1 MKKNF
6 GFSGDIVFPRLK
18 ELLRIMKVTLLL
30 ILMSAGF
37 VFAGKTY
44 SQTKMLN
51 LKLGNTTVK
60 EVLSRIEDQSE
71 FYFMFSSKI
80 IDVNREVL
88 VDFENQK
95 IEAVLDELFKA
106 TDVEFTIKDRI
117 IVLTTPEVLSEN
129 SLTALQQRTITGKVT
144 DKTGAPLP
152 GVTVVV
158 KGTTTGT
165 ITNADGKFSL
175 TNIPENAFLV
185 FSFVGMQSQEIAVSG
200 KTTVTVVLQEE
211 NIGIEEVVAVGFGTQ
226 KKVNLTGAVSQ
237 IKMDEVVGDRPV
249 MNTSTALQGAIP
261 GLQIT
266 RSSMPGQTNNTLNIR
281 GTLSINGGNPLIL
294 IDNSPGDINMLNP
307 DDIETISVL
316 KDAASSAIYGARAAA
331 GVVLI
336 TTKRPKS
343 DAQFRL
349 DYNVF
354 YGYENSINKPQQAPL
369 VDYLQAYVDAG
380 FTNTYWSNSQNMQKW
395 IGFVKDYKVNPGNY
409 TTIGDGIYVDNNIPY
424 YLNEKDLYDNFLTT
438 GMTNSHNF
446 SASGG
451 TSTLRYRIS
460 AGYNN
465 EDGPLLTSK
474 DSYKRMNA
482 SAFLS
487 ADVTP
492 WFTQEINMRYTQGD
506 RNMYV
511 DEIGGLYTTRL
522 ISYYPEGIMPASLSL
537 NGKDTP
543 IFTPKNI
550 ILNANTAKTITE
562 NPRVMFKSIV
572 KPMKGL
578 DLIFEYTYDRNN
590 NNYDYYSGQWIYT
603 SIQRGEARTPATDYY
618 IKRKYFSAVNN
629 INAYANYTKS
639 FGDHHITAMGGF
651 NQESYYYEYLNARA
665 ESQAVMSVPS
675 FGGATGT
682 TLNTDSYSEY
692 SSRSGFYR
700 INYNFKD
707 KYLLETNG
715 RYDGSSKFP
724 TDSRFGFFPSV
735 SVGWQLGRENFMS
748 FAKKYLNE
756 LKLRGSYG
764 SIGNQ
769 EISPY
774 QYSPD
779 MSIGK
784 STIWANGN
792 KQVTV
797 IGMPSLVSKN
807 FTWET
812 ITTLDFGT
820 DFALFNSRLQ
830 GTFDWYQRDTKNM
843 LTAGVVQLPAT
854 VGAAA
859 PMQNTASLRTTGWEL
874 MLRWSDKIGKL
885 GYRLGLNLYDRIS
898 EINEYY
904 NNPSGIIGTYYV
916 GQQLGEIW
924 GYQSDGYYS
933 IDDFADTQLWKL
945 KDNVTKIE
953 GYNVKPGDI
962 KFRNLNDDAGST
974 NQIDPATSTLTDP
987 GDRSI
992 IGNTTPRYLYGFN
1005 AGLNLHGFD
1014 LSVML
1019 QGLGK
1024 RDYWLSGASLFPFAG
1039 VSATDA
1045 VFNPVYYNQTDY
1057 WKPLSTTV
1065 GDPNY
1070 YVPSNPNPK
1079 LFRIYNQMENI
1090 GSNTRVSDKFLQS
1103 AAYLR
1108 VKNVTLSYTFPS
1120 KWIKGL
1126 KMSQLKLYSSVENIV
1141 TFTTLPKGYDPESL
1155 SWSYPFYRTVSFGAN
1170 ITF

>member
-1 MKKNF
+1 MKKKWIW
-6 GFSGDIVFPRLK
+6 DALLKCIETKLWKVMRLIVFFLV
-18 ELLRIMKVTLLL
+18 LF
-30 ILMSAGF
+30 MSQVWA
-37 VFAGKTY
+37 ASTY
-44 SQTKMLN
+44 SQQTKMSLN
-51 LKLGNTTVK
+51 LKGATVMD
-60 EVLSRIEDQSE
+60 VLNQIEDNSE
-71 FYFMFSSKI
+71 FFFLFNHKMVDVDRKVDISVNNKKI
-80 IDVNREVL
+80 DEILSQLFAGTNVNYL
-88 VDFENQK
+88 
-95 IEAVLDELFKA
+95 VLD
-106 TDVEFTIKDRI
+106 RQ
-117 IVLTTPEVLSEN
+117 IVLTTASPETSV
-129 SLTALQQRTITGKVT
+129 AQQQKSVSGKVT
-144 DKTGAPLP
+144 GSQGDALP
-152 GVTVVV
+152 GVTVIV
-158 KGTTTGT
+158 KGTTIGT
-165 ITNADGKFSL
+165 VTNADGNYTVLNVPKGG
-175 TNIPENAFLV
+175 TLV
-185 FSFVGMQSQEIAVSG
+185 FSFVGMRSQEVPVG
-200 KTTVTVVLQEE
+200 EQNTLNVVMLEE
-211 NIGIEEVVAVGFGTQ
+211 TIGIEEVVAVGFGTQ

-237 IKMDEVVGDRPV
+237 VKMDEVIGDRPV
-249 MNTSTALQGAIP
+249 MNTTTALQGAIP

-266 RSSMPGQTNNTLNIR
+266 RTSTPGQTSNSLNIR
-281 GTLSINGGNPLIL
+281 GTLSINGGNPLVL

-307 DDIETISVL
+307 EDIETISVL
-316 KDAASSAIYGARAAA
+316 KDAASSAIYGARAAG

-336 TTKRPKS
+336 TTKHPKS
-343 DAQFRL
+343 DSQFRL
-349 DYNVF
+349 DYNVY
-354 YGYENSINKPQQAPL
+354 YGYETSIDKPQQASL
-369 VDYLQAYVDAG
+369 TDYLQAYIDAG
-380 FTNTYWSNSQNMQKW
+380 FTSTYWSNSQNMQKW

-409 TTIGDGIYVDNNIPY
+409 AIVGDGIYVDNKIPY
-424 YLNEKDLYDNFLTT
+424 YLNEKDLYNNFLNT
-438 GMTNSHNF
+438 GMTQNHNF

-451 TSTLRYRIS
+451 TSAIRYRIS
-460 AGYNN
+460 AGYSN

-474 DSYKRMNA
+474 DTYKRMNA

-492 WFTQEINMRYTQGD
+492 WFTQELNMRYTQGN

-550 ILNANTAKTITE
+550 IENANTAKTITE
-562 NPRVMFKSIV
+562 NPRILFKSIL
-572 KPMKGL
+572 KPLKGL
-578 DLIFEYTYDRNN
+578 ELNFEYTYDRNN

-603 SIQRGEARTPATDYY
+603 SIQLGEVKSPATDYY

-639 FGDHHITAMGGF
+639 FGEHHITAMAGF

-682 TLNTDSYSEY
+682 TINTDTYSEY

-700 INYNFKD
+700 VNYNFKD
-707 KYLLETNG
+707 KYLIETNG

-724 TDSRFGFFPSV
+724 KNSRFGFFPSV
-735 SVGWQLGRENFMS
+735 SVGWQLGRENFIS
-748 FAKKYLNE
+748 FAKKYLDE

-784 STIWANGN
+784 SNVWASGN
-792 KQVTV
+792 KLVTA
-797 IGMPSLVSKN
+797 IGVPSLVSSD

-812 ITTLDFGT
+812 VTTIDFGT

-859 PMQNTASLRTTGWEL
+859 PMQNTASMRTRGWEL
-874 MLRWSDKIGKL
+874 ALRWSDKIGKL
-885 GYRLGLNLYDRIS
+885 GYRFGVNLYDRTS
-898 EINEYY
+898 EITEYY
-904 NNPSGIIGTYYV
+904 NNQSGLINTYYV
-916 GQQLGEIW
+916 GMKMGEIW
-924 GYQSDGYYS
+924 GYLSDGYYS
-933 IDDFADTQLWKL
+933 VSDFSNTTLWTL
-945 KDNVTKIE
+945 NQGVTSIE
-953 GYNVKPGDI
+953 GYNVKPGDM
-962 KFRNLNDDAGST
+962 KFKNLKDDAGST
-974 NQIDPATSTLTDP
+974 NMIDPATSTLADP
-987 GDRSI
+987 GDRTI
-992 IGNTTPRYLYGFN
+992 IGNTTPRFQYGVN
-1005 AGLNLHGFD
+1005 AGLNFQGFD
-1014 LSVML
+1014 LSVLL
-1019 QGLGK
+1019 QGVGK

-1039 VSATDA
+1039 SSATDA
-1045 VFNPVYYNQTDY
+1045 VFQPIYYNQTDY
-1057 WKPLSTTV
+1057 WKPLSTTA

-1090 GSNTRVSDKFLQS
+1090 GSNTRVSDKFLS
-1103 AAYLR
+1103 NAAYLR

-1120 KWIKGL
+1120 KWIRIL
-1126 KMSQLKLYSSVENIV
+1126 KMQQLKVFGSVENLA
-1141 TFTTLPKGYDPESL
+1141 TMTTLPKGYDPESL